1 MAEDVLPGTGTEDGA
16 GDSDN
21 TGLIAAGVA
30 ALEAGRR
37 DEAESAFRKV
47 LAREPDNP
55 SALRRLGAV
64 VYMKS
69 DYEDARGLL
78 DMAIDLAPEDA
89 DAYNN
94 LAAILLDRGEL
105 TDAEINFRRARE
117 LDPADTDINFNLGLI
132 LLQRGNF
139 VAARSCFE
147 VVVAGR
153 PDDADAH
160 HNLGMAWRRGSGKDA
175 AAAAIASF
183 RRAVEIDGDDCDSL
197 LELAALLRE
206 EGCLTEALA
215 VLECVLKTENID
227 TRAHYN
233 HGATLYDFRRYED
246 AVRSLRRAV
255 AEDPPDLRAHDALG
269 RALAA
274 MGDMDG
280 AIRAFRCGIEAQP
293 DNHRIKRNL
302 RDAYWRLVPSWHLP
316 MINDSGRNDV
326 YQAAIKKAVGAD
338 DIVLD
343 IRTEAGSWR

>member
-175 AAAAIASF
+175 AAAAIAKLSRVWRPVTF
-183 RRAVEIDGDDCDSL
+183 AEHQPG
-197 LELAALLRE
+197 
-206 EGCLTEALA
+206 
-215 VLECVLKTENID
+215 
-227 TRAHYN
+227 
-233 HGATLYDFRRYED
+233 GATS
-246 AVRSLRRAV
+246 RSGLSTSPPARAANHSV
-255 AEDPPDLRAHDALG
+255 HPSPRG
-269 RALAA
+269 
-274 MGDMDG
+274 MT
-280 AIRAFRCGIEAQP
+280 AQS
-293 DNHRIKRNL
+293 
-302 RDAYWRLVPSWHLP
+302 PS
-316 MINDSGRNDV
+316 V
-326 YQAAIKKAVGAD
+326 
-338 DIVLD
+338 
-343 IRTEAGSWR
+343 